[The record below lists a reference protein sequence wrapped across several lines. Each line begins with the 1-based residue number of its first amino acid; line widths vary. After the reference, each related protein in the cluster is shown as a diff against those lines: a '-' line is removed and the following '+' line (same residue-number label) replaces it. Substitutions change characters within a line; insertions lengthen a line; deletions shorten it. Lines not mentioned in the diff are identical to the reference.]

1 MAQLA
6 AFPEDSWQQV
16 VCRICKHPF
25 AIAVE
30 DAQVAEVVLCQTCS
44 ILVDRFGQE
53 DAPPSP
59 PPLPQPAR
67 TAEPPKRA
75 NKVQR
80 RQRQH
85 VELASLIDRWGEL
98 WRSTEEHEAQL

>member
-16 VCRICKHPF
+16 VCRICRHPF
-25 AIAVE
+25 AIALE
-30 DAQVAEVVLCQTCS
+30 DAEGAVVLCQTCT

-53 DAPPSP
+53 DAPSSAP
-59 PPLPQPAR
+59 PQPQPAR
-67 TAEPPKRA
+67 TVELPKRA
-75 NKVQR
+75 NKTQR